1 MKKKIFLQLFLFLII
16 LITIIF
22 FFKTYFV
29 NNSENNLPTSNLN
42 QNIDIKKIENNL
54 IENIEYIS
62 NDENGNEYIIKA
74 KFGSLNIKQPELI
87 LLKKVT
93 ATINLNNSE
102 PIKIYSE
109 YANYNNITYNT
120 NFYQNVLVTLE
131 EQRITSDKL
140 DLDYEKSSALISNN
154 VIYKILNTR
163 IDADMVKID
172 LITKNS
178 KIFMKD
184 KSKKVKII
192 NIN

>member
-154 VIYKILNTR
+154 VIYKNLNTR